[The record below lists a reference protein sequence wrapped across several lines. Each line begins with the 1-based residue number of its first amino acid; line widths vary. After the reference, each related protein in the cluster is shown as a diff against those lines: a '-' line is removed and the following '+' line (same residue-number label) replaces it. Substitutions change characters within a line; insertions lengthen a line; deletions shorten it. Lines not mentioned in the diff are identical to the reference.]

1 MSLIKIIEILA
12 ILVGAFSGFIEA
24 RAKKMSEAKKA
35 MEDAEA
41 QAQHDGGI
49 EPVKEESE
57 DKKE

>member
-1 MSLIKIIEILA
+1 MLR
-12 ILVGAFSGFIEA
+12 G
-24 RAKKMSEAKKA
+24 
-35 MEDAEA
+35 EDAEA

>member
-1 MSLIKIIEILA
+1 
-12 ILVGAFSGFIEA
+12 
-24 RAKKMSEAKKA
+24 MSEAKKA

-57 DKKE
+57 DKKQ

>member
-1 MSLIKIIEILA
+1 VTAPTRRSWSCWDEKREKRA
-12 ILVGAFSGFIEA
+12 EA
-24 RAKKMSEAKKA
+24 RAKKAAETRKA

-41 QAQHDGGI
+41 QAQHDGGV